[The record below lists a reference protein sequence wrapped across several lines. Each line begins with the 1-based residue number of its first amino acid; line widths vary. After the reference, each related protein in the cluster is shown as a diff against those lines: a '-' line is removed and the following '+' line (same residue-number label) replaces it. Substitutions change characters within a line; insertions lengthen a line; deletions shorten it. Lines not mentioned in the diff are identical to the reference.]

1 MKQEKT
7 YKALLSRIVLSYAHF
22 DESVKA
28 LERQPDLNESERQCI
43 IERKAVAD
51 HLKRIIEVEQS
62 EDIMNDLQWDDYM
75 RMAQNIY
82 EAALDMDFGDY
93 IDSREE
99 DINRLATAL
108 QELDPHDMNAGIL
121 LQALERIYN
130 N

>member
-7 YKALLSRIVLSYAHF
+7 YKALLSRIVLSYAHL

-28 LERQPDLNESERQCI
+28 LERQPDLNESEKKII

>member
-1 MKQEKT
+1 MKREKT
-7 YKALLSRIVLSYAHF
+7 YKALLSRIVLSYAHI

-28 LERQPDLNESERQCI
+28 LERQPNLNESEKQCL
-43 IERKAVAD
+43 IERRAVAE
-51 HLKRIIEVEQS
+51 HLRRIIEVEQS

-99 DINRLATAL
+99 DINSLATAL
-108 QELDPHDMNAGIL
+108 KELNSHDVNEFAL
-121 LQALERIYN
+121 FQALERIYN